1 MPVLNRTA
9 DLQETLVAWR
19 HDFHQNPELGNQETR
34 TSRLVAE
41 RLEAM
46 GIEVVRGIG
55 GTGVVGVIQGRGA
68 DTGQAIGL
76 RADMDA
82 LPITEATG
90 LDYAS
95 QNPGVMHACGHDGH
109 TTMLLGAAQILA
121 ETRNFSGKVYVIF
134 QPAEEG
140 GGGAEKMVKDG
151 LFQRFPMQAVFG
163 LHNEPGLPVGQMS
176 LCQGA
181 TMASADTFTMTIT
194 GRGGHAALPHL
205 ANDPVV
211 IAGQFIVAVQGLVS
225 RSTDAQQSAV
235 ISICQFEAGHA
246 ANVIPREVHLG
257 GTIRTLDAD
266 VRKQTVAAFERLA
279 QGLTQGYG
287 AQVAIEWTDSS
298 CPVTF
303 NDPRHHD
310 VSVRAAEAVVGAE
323 RLNAAAAPMMASED
337 FAFMLDEVAGSY
349 IFMGNGDGAGVHEPD
364 YQFCDEAMPVGVS
377 YFVKLTEEALPLT
390 E

>member
-9 DLQETLVAWR
+9 DLQQTLEAWR
-19 HDFHQNPELGNQETR
+19 HDFHQHPELGNEEHR
-34 TSRLVAE
+34 TAGLVAE

-46 GIEVVRGIG
+46 GIEAVRGVG
-55 GTGVVGVIQGRGA
+55 GTGVVGIIKGKGP
-68 DTGQAIGL
+68 DSGQAIGL

-82 LPITEATG
+82 LPITENSG
-90 LDYAS
+90 LPFSS

-121 ETRNFSGKVYVIF
+121 ETRNFSGHVYLIF

-140 GGGAEKMVKDG
+140 GGGAEKMVKDK

-163 LHNEPGLPVGQMS
+163 LHNEPGLAVGRMS

-181 TMASADTFTMTIT
+181 AMASADTFTMTIS

-211 IAGQFIVAVQGLVS
+211 IAAQFIVAVQGLVS
-225 RSTDAQQSAV
+225 RGTDAQQSAV

-246 ANVIPREVHLG
+246 ANVIPHQVQLG
-257 GTIRTLDAD
+257 GTIRTLDAS
-266 VRKQTVAAFERLA
+266 VRKQTVDAFTRLA
-279 QGLTQGYG
+279 EGLVQGYG
-287 AQVAIEWTDSS
+287 ASVEINWTDSS
-298 CPVTF
+298 CPVTY

-323 RLNAAAAPMMASED
+323 HLNDKAAPMMASED
-337 FAFMLDEVAGSY
+337 FAVMLDEVPGSY
-349 IFMGNGDGAGVHEPD
+349 IFMGNGDGAGVHEPE

-377 YFVKLTEEALPLT
+377 YFVKLVEEALPAT
-390 E
+390 